1 MKKTGAILATA
12 ILLLVVAALAAEK
25 NMGAPILVIPGGKKP
40 PVTLP
45 HEAHQAALQ
54 EDCNSCHN
62 LFPQVA
68 GSIEKLKEEG
78 ALKKM
83 QVMKQCQ
90 GCHKDFVK
98 AGKKAGP
105 VKCDECHKE

>member
-1 MKKTGAILATA
+1 MNKTVFMIVAT

-25 NMGAPILVIPGGKKP
+25 NPGAPTLVIPAGIRP
-40 PVTLP
+40 DVTLP
-45 HEAHQAALQ
+45 HAAHQTAL
-54 EDCNSCHN
+54 EDCDLCHN

-68 GSIEKLKEEG
+68 GSIVQMKASG

-83 QVMKQCQ
+83 QVMKQCRE
-90 GCHKDFVK
+90 CHKEMTE

-105 VKCDECHKE
+105 VNCDECHKQ